1 MNINAFVKIDIEDL
15 ADTMVETLTESQ
27 LRTFVNALCDR
38 IQLLTFDE
46 ALLADRLHAVMPFYN
61 DHSSEGYEE
70 PLDINNIMRD
80 YPAI

>member
-15 ADTMVETLTESQ
+15 ADTMIETLTEPQ

-38 IQLLTFDE
+38 MQLLTFDE

-70 PLDINNIMRD
+70 PLNINNIMRD

>member
-38 IQLLTFDE
+38 MQLLTFDE

-70 PLDINNIMRD
+70 PLNINNIMRD